1 MIQQSWKNIQ
11 TDKLQ
16 KPTLICQ
23 WENAH
28 FRQRLALRRG
38 VLVTDK
44 SLFSACR
51 ADGRRRVWRGV
62 DERFADANVVDL
74 AARGG
79 GGVMVWTGV
88 CYGQQTQAH
97 LIGGILNAQRYS
109 DEILRPIGVP
119 FIHQHHL
126 TSQGVLV

>member
-1 MIQQSWKNIQ
+1 MSLSPFTDGIYGVFTHFSAPSFHELNSVIQRSWQHVQ

-16 KPTLICQ
+16 KPALICQ
-23 WENAH
+23 WANAH
-28 FRQRLALRRG
+28 FRQRLALWRG

-44 SLFSACR
+44 SRFSACR

-79 GGVMVWTGV
+79 GGVMVWAAI
-88 CYGQQTQAH
+88 CYGQQTQA
-97 LIGGILNAQRYS
+97 A
-109 DEILRPIGVP
+109 
-119 FIHQHHL
+119 F
-126 TSQGVLV
+126 